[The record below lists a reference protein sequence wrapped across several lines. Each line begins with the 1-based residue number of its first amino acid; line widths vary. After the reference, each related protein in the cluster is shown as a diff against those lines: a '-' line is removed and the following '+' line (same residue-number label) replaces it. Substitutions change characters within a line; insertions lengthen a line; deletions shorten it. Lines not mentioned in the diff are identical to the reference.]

1 LPTRNE
7 LQRLTQLRLQEAE
20 ALFEKELFDGAAYLC
35 GYVIELA
42 LKARIC
48 RLLEI
53 EDYPD
58 SGKLKGAYATHD
70 LDQLL
75 LLAGLAVKIEKAGA
89 VFISWS
95 TASAWRPEMRY
106 QPYGTAGEKDA
117 LVMLDAIR
125 DREKGVLQW
134 IEQYW

>member
-1 LPTRNE
+1 MPTRNE

-48 RLLEI
+48 RLLDI

-58 SGKLKGAYATHD
+58 GGKLKGAFATHD

-75 LLAGLAVKIEKAGA
+75 LLAGLAVKIEKTEA

-95 TASAWRPEMRY
+95 IASSWRPERRY
-106 QPYGTAGEKDA
+106 QPHGTVGEKDA
-117 LVMLDAIR
+117 LTMLNAIR